1 MKIMK
6 VLVVDDKKENLY
18 LLERMIKKIGYEVVV
33 ADNGKQALEKL
44 NGADFKM
51 VISDILM
58 PVMDGFQLCR
68 AVRSDEKF
76 NDLLFVFYT
85 ATYVEKE
92 DKEFALKLGA
102 DKFLRKPLEP
112 EEFIRI
118 IKEIILKKEL
128 SQTKPSK
135 IVVKEEKELLKLY
148 SERLIHKLEK
158 KLLDLEKEII
168 ERKRVEDALKKSEK
182 QYYEAFRR
190 AECYKDLFAHDI
202 NNILQNI
209 LIATQLCQFLSDN
222 PEQQQIAAESREK
235 IIQQV
240 RRGANLTS
248 NVRKLSQLEKNEI
261 NLEKRNLLPI
271 LENIVSNYR
280 KSDIDKELDIKIEF
294 SDENCNVLA
303 NEFLEDVFRNI
314 FENNI
319 THNENQIV
327 RIKIKISREQI
338 ENKRY
343 IRTEFNDNGIGIE
356 DSRKKEIFRRQY
368 SKFSIG
374 LGLSLVQR
382 IIDTFNGKIWVE
394 DRVPNDYKK
403 GSKFILLIPE
413 VI

>member
-1 MKIMK
+1 MNMKI
-6 VLVVDDKKENLY
+6 LVVDDKTENLY
-18 LLERMIKKIGYEVVV
+18 LLERVLKKINYEVVV
-33 ADNGKQALEKL
+33 AENGKQALEKL
-44 NGADFKM
+44 HGDNFEM

-58 PVMDGFQLCR
+58 PVMDGFQLCK

-92 DKEFALKLGA
+92 DEEFALKLGA

-112 EEFIRI
+112 EKFIRI
-118 IKEIILKKEL
+118 IKDIFLKKEL
-128 SQTKPSK
+128 SQTNRSK
-135 IVVKEEKELLKLY
+135 IIAKEEKELLKLY
-148 SERLIHKLEK
+148 SERLVHKLEK

-182 QYYEAFRR
+182 QYCEAFRR

-209 LIATQLCQFLSDN
+209 LIATQLCQVLSDN
-222 PEQQQIAAESREK
+222 PEQQQIVAESREK

-240 RRGANLTS
+240 RRGANLTL

-261 NLEKRNLLPI
+261 NLERRNLLPI
-271 LENIVSNYR
+271 LENIVGNFR
-280 KSDIDKELDIKIEF
+280 KIDIDKELDIKIEF
-294 SDENCNVLA
+294 SDKNRNVLA

-314 FENNI
+314 CENAI
-319 THNENQIV
+319 THNENPIV

-343 IRTEFNDNGIGIE
+343 IRTEFIDNGIGIE

-394 DRVPNDYKK
+394 DRVPSDYKK
-403 GSKFILLIPE
+403 GCKFIILIPE
-413 VI
+413 VM

>member
-1 MKIMK
+1 MKI
-6 VLVVDDKKENLY
+6 LVVDDKKENLY

-33 ADNGKQALEKL
+33 AENGKQALEKL
-44 NGADFKM
+44 HGDNFKM

-58 PVMDGFQLCR
+58 PVMDGFQLCK
-68 AVRSDEKF
+68 AVRSDGKF
-76 NDLLFVFYT
+76 DDLLFVFYT

-92 DKEFALKLGA
+92 DEEFALKLGA

-112 EEFIRI
+112 EIFIGTIKDI
-118 IKEIILKKEL
+118 IQKMGSSQIKTRKII
-128 SQTKPSK
+128 
-135 IVVKEEKELLKLY
+135 VKEEQEILKLY
-148 SERLIHKLEK
+148 SERLIHKLEQK
-158 KLLDLEKEII
+158 ILALEKEII
-168 ERKRVEDALKKSEK
+168 ERKRVEDALKKSER
-182 QYYEAFRR
+182 QYHEAFRR
-190 AECYKDLFAHDI
+190 GEWYKDLFAHDI

-222 PEQQQIAAESREK
+222 PEQQQIVAEAREK

-240 RRGANLTS
+240 RRGANLTL

-261 NLEKRNLLPI
+261 NLERRNLLPI
-271 LENIVSNYR
+271 LENIVGNFR
-280 KSDIDKELDIKIEF
+280 KIDIDKELDIKIEF
-294 SDENCNVLA
+294 SDINRNVLA

-314 FENNI
+314 CENAI
-319 THNENQIV
+319 THNENPIV

-343 IRTEFNDNGIGIE
+343 IRTEFIDNGIGIE

-382 IIDTFNGKIWVE
+382 IIETFNGKIWVE
-394 DRVPNDYKK
+394 DRVPSDYKK
-403 GSKFILLIPE
+403 GSKFIILIPE
-413 VI
+413 VT